1 MVRLI
6 SVNGST
12 FALNNPYLTEGTK
25 KIVNFIIQEHD
36 FGFNWDGS
44 RVSTQGAPPV
54 TPPGA
59 GPPRGAPSARGWVFE
74 SKFSIV
80 QKIILNLKFK
90 NSHYFHIFNGSDQ
103 D

>member
-1 MVRLI
+1 MTLLLLVNDEIVSALPMFQLHVPGMVTPETL
-6 SVNGST
+6 S
-12 FALNNPYLTEGTK
+12 
-25 KIVNFIIQEHD
+25 
-36 FGFNWDGS
+36 S
-44 RVSTQGAPPV
+44 RVSFEGALPV

>member
-1 MVRLI
+1 MILRLRAVLGDNLGLRRVFGDGFET
-6 SVNGST
+6 S
-12 FALNNPYLTEGTK
+12 
-25 KIVNFIIQEHD
+25 EHREPLPMLR
-36 FGFNWDGS
+36 S